1 MYKNFFEMENKP
13 FTRSIPVDRLY
24 VSPQLENARGRIH
37 YAADEGLFVVVTA
50 EPGCGK
56 STLIRMV
63 KHTLPAEKYMLLYLA
78 DSKLTPRWMYA
89 GFLDQMDL
97 EPNFYR
103 GDSKRK
109 LQKAIEK
116 TRVEDGKKVIC
127 VLDEAHLLEKE
138 TVEEFRFLLN
148 CNFDSESPMSLVL
161 VGQPELWSQKLRLKK
176 YVAVKQRIDI
186 NITLGRLDRA
196 GVQKYIAAHLA
207 YSGCTKELFTSDA
220 EDVVYKVSGGIPRL
234 VNRVCDNSLLYA
246 YQNQKRLVDGH
257 MVQFVSDNEMVG
269 GEDL

>member
-1 MYKNFFEMENKP
+1 MYKSFFEMTNKP
-13 FTRSIPVDRLY
+13 FTRRIPVERLY
-24 VSPQLENARGRIH
+24 MSPQMENARGRIH

-56 STLIRMV
+56 STLIRAV
-63 KHTLPAEKYMLLYLA
+63 KNTLPAEKYTLLYLA

-109 LQKAIEK
+109 LQKAIEQV
-116 TRVEDGKKVIC
+116 RNEDGKKVIC

-176 YVAVKQRIDI
+176 YAAVRQRIDI
-186 NITLGRLDRA
+186 NITLNRLDRA
-196 GVQKYIAAHLA
+196 GVQKYMAAHLA
-207 YSGCTKELFTSDA
+207 YAGCTKELFTSDA
-220 EDVVYKVSGGIPRL
+220 EDAVSKVSNGIPRL
-234 VNRVCDNSLLYA
+234 INRICDNSLMYA
-246 YQNQKRLVDGH
+246 YQQQKKLVDGH
-257 MVQFVSDNEMVG
+257 MVQFVADNEMMG
-269 GEDL
+269 GDEV